1 MAPHLNHT
9 DMGTGTLTK
18 TKWGIDKAH
27 SEFGF
32 KVKHLMITWVKGVFR
47 DVNAVIYTD
56 GIDFLTSKIEV
67 RIDAA
72 SIDTGDDE
80 RDTHLRSPDFFDV
93 ENHKHLVFISKKL
106 EKADKEDQ
114 YILYGTLS
122 IKGVAVPV
130 KLDVEFE
137 GSMKDPWGV
146 EKSGFLVAGSISR
159 KDWELNWNTN
169 LEKGGV
175 LVGDE
180 VKINCEVQLVKSD
193 ID

>member
-1 MAPHLNHT
+1 MRT
-9 DMGTGTLTK
+9 DTLTK

-56 GIDFLTSKIEV
+56 GDDFLSGKIEV

-72 SIDTGDDE
+72 SIDTGDEE
-80 RDTHLRSPDFFDV
+80 RDSHLMSPDFFDV
-93 ENHKHLVFISKKL
+93 ENHKHVVFISKRM
-106 EKADKEDQ
+106 EKTGKEDH
-114 YILYGTLS
+114 YILYGALS

-130 KLDVEFE
+130 KLDVEYE

-159 KDWELNWNTN
+159 KDWELNWNTA
-169 LEKGGV
+169 LETGGV

-180 VKINCEVQLVKSD
+180 VKIDCEVQLIKSD
-193 ID
+193 TL